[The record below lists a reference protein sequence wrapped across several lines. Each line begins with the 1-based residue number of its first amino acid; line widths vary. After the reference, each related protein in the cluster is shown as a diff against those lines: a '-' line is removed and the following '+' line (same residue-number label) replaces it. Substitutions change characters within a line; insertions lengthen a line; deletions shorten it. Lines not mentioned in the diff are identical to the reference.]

1 MIATIRPKPRSPP
14 MTPPTM
20 APVLDFGV
28 DVLASADVGELELA
42 DVDALVSANFGE
54 LELVGVDTVEVVNVE
69 SVLEV
74 SPEDI
79 SSGRSER
86 RHL

>member
-1 MIATIRPKPRSPP
+1 MIATIRPKPSSPP

-20 APVLDFGV
+20 APVLDFGM
-28 DVLASADVGELELA
+28 DVLASVYVGELELA
-42 DVDALVSANFGE
+42 
-54 LELVGVDTVEVVNVE
+54 GVDMVEVVTVE

-74 SPEDI
+74 FPADV
-79 SSGRSER
+79 SSGRSAW